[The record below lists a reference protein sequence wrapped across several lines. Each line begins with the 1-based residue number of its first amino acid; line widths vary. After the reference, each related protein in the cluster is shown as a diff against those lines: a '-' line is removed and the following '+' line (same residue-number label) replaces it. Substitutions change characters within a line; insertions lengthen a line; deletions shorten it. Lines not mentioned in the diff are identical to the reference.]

1 MGSNF
6 AIDVQYILIH
16 NIWRRHLHTTTFSL
30 LKELAPQINLC
41 YEETIVNGSL

>member
-6 AIDVQYILIH
+6 AIDVHRYSQYSEKAPTI
-16 NIWRRHLHTTTFSL
+16 TFSL